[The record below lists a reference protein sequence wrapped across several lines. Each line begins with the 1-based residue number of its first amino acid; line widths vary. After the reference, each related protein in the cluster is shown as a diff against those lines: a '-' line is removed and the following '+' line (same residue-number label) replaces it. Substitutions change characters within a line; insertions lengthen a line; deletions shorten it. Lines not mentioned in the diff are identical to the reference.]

1 MKKSK
6 TVEDLK
12 NFLMDLML
20 TAKRVSDKYGHNE
33 NDIPS
38 DWTEWVD
45 LRRSIQQ
52 SINLLKKN
60 NCSFGSHTI

>member
-1 MKKSK
+1 MNTKKKSK

-12 NFLMDLML
+12 ICLTNLML
-20 TAKRVSDKYGHNE
+20 DAKRVSDKYGHN
-33 NDIPS
+33 
-38 DWTEWVD
+38 DWQEWVD